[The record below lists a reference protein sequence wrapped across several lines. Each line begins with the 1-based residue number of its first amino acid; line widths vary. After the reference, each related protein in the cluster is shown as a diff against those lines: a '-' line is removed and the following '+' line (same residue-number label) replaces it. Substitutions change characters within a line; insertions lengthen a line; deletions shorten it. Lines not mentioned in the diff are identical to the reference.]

1 MEDKYIFC
9 VKCDDLSEF
18 KIYSDAMKNYL
29 DLDEIYNIARNY
41 GKYQEP
47 TKENYYKMSD
57 EIKQLAYREQ

>member
-47 TKENYYKMSD
+47 TEENYYKMSD